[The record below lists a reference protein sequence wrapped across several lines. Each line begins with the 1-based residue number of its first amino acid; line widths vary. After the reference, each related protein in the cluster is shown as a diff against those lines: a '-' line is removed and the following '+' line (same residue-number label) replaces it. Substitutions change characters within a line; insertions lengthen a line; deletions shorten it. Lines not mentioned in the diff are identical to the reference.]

1 MLTTERMA
9 HLARLARLAP
19 EEGTLAKFGEQCA
32 DIIAYMDILAEVD
45 TSAVEPLYSPVE
57 HSTPYRADEP
67 IQKNLHADVL
77 ANAPETDGQFFVV
90 PRIV

>member
-1 MLTTERMA
+1 MLTTDRMA

-45 TSAVEPLYSPVE
+45 TSAVEPLYSPVV
-57 HSTPYRADEP
+57 
-67 IQKNLHADVL
+67 HAPTMREDVAENKRTREEML
-77 ANAPETDGQFFVV
+77 ANAPDRTEEYYVV

>member
-1 MLTTERMA
+1 MLTTDRMA

-45 TSAVEPLYSPVE
+45 TSAVEPLYSPCGAL
-57 HSTPYRADEP
+57 HALPCRRAH
-67 IQKNLHADVL
+67 QKNMHTDVL

>member
-1 MLTTERMA
+1 MLTTDRMA

-32 DIIAYMDILAEVD
+32 DIIAYMDTLAEVD
-45 TSAVEPLYSPVE
+45 TEAVEPLYSPIG
-57 HSTPYRADEP
+57 HATPYRADEP
-67 IQKNLHADVL
+67 VAKGLHADVL
-77 ANAPETDGQFFVV
+77 ANAPETDGQFFIV

>member
-1 MLTTERMA
+1 MLTTDRMA

-45 TSAVEPLYSPVE
+45 TSA
-57 HSTPYRADEP
+57 DEP
-67 IQKNLHADVL
+67 VQKNMHSDVL